1 MNALDDLLKHLA
13 DGGQTLSIARLYGL
27 SGLEKADLAR
37 VCEAWPSIPA
47 DRRQAIVRH
56 LDDIAEA
63 NFEVDFGSVLRIGL
77 TDADPGVRA
86 AAIDGLWE
94 EQDLKLIPTLIDVLR
109 QDDSEDVRAAA
120 GGSLGRFV
128 LAGELEEIPA
138 AKLDQVVEVL
148 RDVIDD
154 PDETLEV
161 RRRAVEA
168 IGYSSA
174 EGVPELIDEAYHDPD
189 DRMRISA
196 VFAMGRSAEPRW
208 AERVLAETDSDNPQM
223 RFEAARA
230 CGELQYPDAVP
241 ALARLLDDPDDQV
254 REASVWALG
263 QIGGRESR
271 RLLTAILDDENASD
285 LHEMAQSALDELEFL
300 SNDNLNL
307 ALLEFDGNGDDDE
320 DDDEDD
326 TELDD

>member
-13 DGGQTLSIARLYGL
+13 DDGQMLSIARLYGL
-27 SGLEKADLAR
+27 SGLEKTDLAR
-37 VCEAWPSIPA
+37 VREAWPSIPA

-63 NFEVDFGSVLRIGL
+63 NFEVDFGSVFRIGL
-77 TDADPGVRA
+77 TDADPDVRA

-94 EQDLKLIPTLIDVLR
+94 DQDLKLIPTLIGILQ

-120 GGSLGRFV
+120 GGALGRFV

-138 AKLDQVVEVL
+138 AKLDQVVEAL
-148 RDVIDD
+148 RAVIDD

-161 RRRAVEA
+161 RRRALEA

-174 EGVPELIDEAYHDPD
+174 EGVPELLDEAYHDPD
-189 DRMRISA
+189 DLMRISA
-196 VFAMGRSAEPRW
+196 VFAMGRSADPQW
-208 AERVLAETDSDNPQM
+208 AERVLAETDSDSPQM

-254 REASVWALG
+254 REVSVWALG
-263 QIGGRESR
+263 QIGGREPR

-285 LHEMAQSALDELEFL
+285 LHEVAQAALDELEFI
-300 SNDNLNL
+300 SDDNLNF
-307 ALLEFDGNGDDDE
+307 ALMEFDGNGDDEDE
-320 DDDEDD
+320 NEDD